1 MMSPAKPDNSTD
13 PIRSPEVTTAR
24 TMIFDLNLKS
34 RSLSAEPHQVG
45 HTADTI
51 VKYPDLRIV
60 LITMRAGAQL
70 KEHRTAGSISVQT
83 LSGHIALRTPDGIE
97 DLPVGQLLTVAGD
110 VPHSVDAID
119 DSTFLL
125 TIAWR
130 EKTGIVT

>member
-1 MMSPAKPDNSTD
+1 MSSTKPDNSTE
-13 PIRSPEVTTAR
+13 PIRSPEVTSAR
-24 TMIFDLNLKS
+24 TMNFDLNARRKI
-34 RSLSAEPHQVG
+34 LSTEPQQAG

-83 LSGHIALRTPDGIE
+83 LSGHISLRTPDGTI
-97 DLPVGQLLTVAGD
+97 DLPIGQLLTIAGD
-110 VPHSVDAID
+110 VPHSVDAIA

-130 EKTGIVT
+130 EKIGTVT